1 MVGRGDMLIS
11 AGTDLLRVQ
20 CAFIDTPEVERMV
33 DFIGDQQGYPG
44 PFELPEYSETDR
56 QDTLSPSFGQR
67 DELFEE
73 AARLLIQNGEGSTS
87 LLQRRFHLG
96 YNRAGRIMDQLEE
109 AGIVGPPRGSS
120 PRELLVNSQELLDDM
135 LGK

>member
-1 MVGRGDMLIS
+1 MLN
-11 AGTDLLRVQ
+11 
-20 CAFIDTPEVERMV
+20 
-33 DFIGDQQGYPG
+33 
-44 PFELPEYSETDR
+44 
-56 QDTLSPSFGQR
+56 PSSGQR

-109 AGIVGPPRGSS
+109 AGIVGPPRGSN
-120 PRELLVNSQELLDDM
+120 PRELLISSQEMLDDF
-135 LGK
+135 LKK